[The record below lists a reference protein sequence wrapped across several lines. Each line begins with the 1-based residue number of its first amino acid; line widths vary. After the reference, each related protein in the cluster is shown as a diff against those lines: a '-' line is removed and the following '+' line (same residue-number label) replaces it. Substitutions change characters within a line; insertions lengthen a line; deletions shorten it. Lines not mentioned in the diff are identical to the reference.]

1 MLSIKENKQI
11 WCISF
16 SIKKPDQELQV
27 KRKQNEMK

>member
-11 WCISF
+11 WCISV